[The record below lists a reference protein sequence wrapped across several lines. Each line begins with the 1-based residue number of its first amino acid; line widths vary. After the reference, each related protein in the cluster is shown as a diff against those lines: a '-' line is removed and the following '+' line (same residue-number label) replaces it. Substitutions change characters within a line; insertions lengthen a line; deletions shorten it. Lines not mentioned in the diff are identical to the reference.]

1 MERRTIYLDLDDT
14 VFNTSYFLEQATG
27 WVVEHPKTIYDVF
40 AETSDFFNM
49 SAMLEYSKIPLNIS
63 VEDIKSLEEKY
74 KVVVCTEY
82 YTVTEIERKVSIMRD
97 IFQIKDVIG
106 IDRCYN
112 RKYNLDLSD
121 GILIDD
127 TLEILVKSNAMVKI
141 WFTKSPEIPKEGI
154 VKVGG
159 FVELYN
165 ELERLGCDI

>member
-27 WVVEHPKTIYDVF
+27 WVVEYPKTIYDVF

-97 IFQIKDVIG
+97 IFQINAVKRENAKKSTFFKTRAFLWPFSVVISRRRSFFFWF
-106 IDRCYN
+106 I
-112 RKYNLDLSD
+112 
-121 GILIDD
+121 
-127 TLEILVKSNAMVKI
+127 KI
-141 WFTKSPEIPKEGI
+141 YRS
-154 VKVGG
+154 
-159 FVELYN
+159 
-165 ELERLGCDI
+165 